1 MRPSIFQKEV
11 ICLKIKLRVEHEQPF
26 NGDNDQIASRISEI
40 EEICCEELAKICAS
54 VPEYDYGVY
63 VGVTGSPEMVEN
75 MAMHDAYSAR
85 FMTIDYGKNPTRT
98 DRITGCLVDSDSHA
112 AFSKTVL
119 VDVYGLCIEVAIQR
133 HGSSSP
139 SPIATGEMMSYLGR
153 LKNALKNRLFGT

>member
-26 NGDNDQIASRISEI
+26 KGDNNQIAVRIGEI
-40 EEICCEELAKICAS
+40 EEICCEELAKIKAT

-85 FMTIDYGKNPTRT
+85 FMTVDFSKSHTRP
-98 DRITGCLVDSDSHA
+98 DRITGCLVG
-112 AFSKTVL
+112 FSENNTFDGTSVSL
-119 VDVYGLCIEVAIQR
+119 DAYGLCIEVAIQCR
-133 HGSSSP
+133 DISSSKN
-139 SPIATGEMMSYLGR
+139 ICEMRSYLGR
-153 LKNALKNRLFGT
+153 LKNALKNRIFGT